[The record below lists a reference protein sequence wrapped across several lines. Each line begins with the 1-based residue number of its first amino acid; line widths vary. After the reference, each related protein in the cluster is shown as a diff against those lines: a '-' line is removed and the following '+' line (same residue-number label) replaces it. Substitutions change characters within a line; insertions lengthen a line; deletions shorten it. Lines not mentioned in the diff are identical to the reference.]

1 MTDDW
6 STPTGERMPFE
17 VGNDDA
23 TPDSD
28 LLLAVEERDLRLLDA
43 FFHEL
48 ALDASNDPTPN
59 TPEEQAEDDAM
70 MAWAQRLMATR
81 PGNGGAAR

>member
-59 TPEEQAEDDAM
+59 TPEEQAE
-70 MAWAQRLMATR
+70 RHEGRR
-81 PGNGGAAR
+81 PAPRDGREDGRQPRR

>member
-6 STPTGERMPFE
+6 STPTGEYARGESAP
-17 VGNDDA
+17 DDP
-23 TPDSD
+23 TPDLD
-28 LLLAVEERDLRLLDA
+28 VFDGVGERDLRILDA

-59 TPEEQAEDDAM
+59 TPEEQAEDDAL
-70 MAWAQRLMATR
+70 MAWAERLMSTPER
-81 PGNGGAAR
+81 